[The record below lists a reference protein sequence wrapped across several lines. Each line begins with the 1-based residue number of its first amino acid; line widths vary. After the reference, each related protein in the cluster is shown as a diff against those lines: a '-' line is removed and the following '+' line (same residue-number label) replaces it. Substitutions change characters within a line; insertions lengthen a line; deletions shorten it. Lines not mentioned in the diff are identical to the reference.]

1 MADTLS
7 LLEANQR
14 LLDAIATSNWQS
26 YEDLCDTNLTAI
38 EPESEGLVV
47 KGLGFHRFYFDLASL
62 KGKRQTTICQPSV
75 HLIGEVGVLGYI
87 RLVQFQD
94 ENGSV
99 RTIANAETRV
109 WQWKNGVWKHIH
121 FHRTPLDSK

>member
-47 KGLGFHRFYFDLASL
+47 K
-62 KGKRQTTICQPSV
+62 
-75 HLIGEVGVLGYI
+75 
-87 RLVQFQD
+87 
-94 ENGSV
+94 
-99 RTIANAETRV
+99 
-109 WQWKNGVWKHIH
+109 
-121 FHRTPLDSK
+121 